1 VSGVLISDWL
11 VSFILVC
18 RPGLLMY
25 RALLE
30 LLISAIGPCS
40 IYDLIGVG
48 DFATKKKQIAQSS
61 NEAEIF
67 LLVLIRIVISPI
79 LNKSLV
85 SFHKPYYFQK

>member
-1 VSGVLISDWL
+1 
-11 VSFILVC
+11 
-18 RPGLLMY
+18 MY

-40 IYDLIGVG
+40 IFYLIGVG
-48 DFATKKKQIAQSS
+48 DFAKKKKKQIAQSS

-85 SFHKPYYFQK
+85 SFHKPYYFQQ